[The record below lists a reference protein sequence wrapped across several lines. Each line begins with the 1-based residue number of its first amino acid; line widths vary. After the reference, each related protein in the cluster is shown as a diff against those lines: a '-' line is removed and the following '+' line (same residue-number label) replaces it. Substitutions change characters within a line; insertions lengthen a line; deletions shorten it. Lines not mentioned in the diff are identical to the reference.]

1 MKRAERLDIEDKLLH
16 ITQKHDVTATLKRAE
31 LMRQAQ
37 DAGVQG
43 SIPADWKAIGT
54 VPGVLVRAWA
64 NEAGVRM
71 DDGDAMRDLINKK
84 LMSGEFSK
92 LRVTPGKF
100 II

>member
-1 MKRAERLDIEDKLLH
+1 MKRSERLDTEDKLLH
-16 ITQKHDVTATLKRAE
+16 ISQKHDVTETLRRAE
-31 LMRQAQ
+31 LMRQAR

-43 SIPADWKAIGT
+43 HIPADWKPIGT

-71 DDGDAMRDLINKK
+71 DDTEAMRDLINKK

-92 LRVTPGKF
+92 LRVTEGKF
-100 II
+100 LI